1 MRRRGRC
8 TIWCL
13 TLAACVCVAS
23 CGRRS
28 APVAA
33 AALDD
38 DSAEQDVPPT
48 KHHPVAEL
56 RVKIGTDLIPQ
67 DAGRLSVA
75 CPQGWEQGSDRTS
88 AAQGY
93 LLALHRKSGT
103 LDELPRILIAA
114 KDSPFPELK
123 QVNEATLVNFVKA
136 VTRTLGDKSLETPV
150 TPVMAGETACAAYVE
165 LVKRESERGPR
176 LVVMTLAGGRL
187 YTINLDVQEPQFAKY
202 RDAAY
207 AIAASLKAV
216 GPAEPPPIEKLPTE
230 PPPAPAA
237 EKKPEGVPAEPPPQ

>member
-13 TLAACVCVAS
+13 ALAACVCVAG

-28 APVAA
+28 APGAA
-33 AALDD
+33 PASDDEAA
-38 DSAEQDVPPT
+38 EPDVPST

-56 RVKIGTDLIPQ
+56 RVKIGTYLIPQ
-67 DAGRLSVA
+67 DAGLLSVA
-75 CPQGWEQGSDRTS
+75 CPQGWEQGSDRS
-88 AAQGY
+88 SSAQGY
-93 LLALHRKSGT
+93 LVAFHRKGGSVE
-103 LDELPRILIAA
+103 ELPRILVTAE
-114 KDSPFPELK
+114 DTPFPDLN
-123 QVNEATLVNFVKA
+123 QVQEATLVDFVKA
-136 VTRTLGDKSLETPV
+136 VTRTLGDKTLETPV
-150 TPVMAGETACAAYVE
+150 TPVMAGATTCAAYVE
-165 LVKRESERGPR
+165 MVKRKSGRGPR

-207 AIAASLKAV
+207 AIAASLKVV
-216 GPAEPPPIEKLPTE
+216 GPAE

-237 EKKPEGVPAEPPPQ
+237 EKKPEAAPAEPAPK